1 MCLRATP
8 RFPDGLL
15 LLACLV
21 SLALPLRAAE
31 LDKIIAVVD
40 EDVIMQ
46 SEFEQ
51 QMGKVREQILRQGA
65 QPPSSSV
72 LEKQVLERLI
82 LQKIQVQLAGR
93 TGITVTEQ
101 SLDKAIADIARRN
114 NLSDEKFREILATEG
129 YDFKVFREDIRQE
142 ILLSRL
148 RKEEVDKRIQ
158 ISDREIENY
167 INNARSGSDQSEQEY
182 QVSHILVALPSGASE
197 RERAEARKKVEGAL
211 TRLKDGEDFKQ
222 VAIST
227 SDAQDALDGGDL
239 GWRKLSELPSLI
251 ADVVRDF
258 QQGQTSEIVTS
269 PSGFHIIRLAS
280 LRNAAVTL
288 VEQTRA
294 RHILVSPNQLTS
306 NEEALQKAR
315 QLRERLDAGEDFTA
329 LAKSHSDDRG
339 SAMQG
344 GDLGWINPGQMV
356 PEFEEMMNSLGQGE
370 LSMPFRSEFG
380 WHVMQVTERR
390 KYDGTVEVERLKAR
404 EALVSRKREEA
415 FQEWQRRLRNE
426 AYVELRLPKT

>member
-1 MCLRATP
+1 MPTTP
-8 RFPDGLL
+8 LNRLL
-15 LLACLV
+15 HCLV
-21 SLALPLRAAE
+21 LLGCLAGLAPTPQAAE

-51 QMGKVREQILRQGA
+51 QLAKIREQIRRQGA
-65 QPPSSSV
+65 QPPSASV

-82 LQKIQVQLAGR
+82 LQKIQVQVAAR

-114 NLSDEKFREILATEG
+114 NLSDDKFRDILASEG
-129 YDFKVFREDIRQE
+129 YDFKAFREDIRQE

-158 ISDREIENY
+158 VSDREIDNY
-167 INNARSGSDQSEQEY
+167 ISNARSGSDQSEKDY
-182 QVSHILVALPSGASE
+182 QVSHILVSLPSGATE
-197 RERAEARKKVEGAL
+197 RERAEGRKKVEAAL
-211 TRLKDGEDFKQ
+211 ARLKDGEDFKQ
-222 VAIST
+222 VAIAT

-258 QQGQTSEIVTS
+258 QAGQTSEIVTS
-269 PSGFHIIRLAS
+269 PSGFHIIRLTA
-280 LRNAAVTL
+280 LRNAAVTM

-294 RHILVSPNQLTS
+294 RHILVSPNQLTTD
-306 NEEALQKAR
+306 EEALEKAK
-315 QLRERLDAGEDFTA
+315 QLRARLDAGEDFTA
-329 LAKSHSDDRG
+329 LAKAHSDDRG

-344 GDLGWINPGQMV
+344 GDLGWISPGQMV
-356 PEFEEMMNSLGQGE
+356 PEFEEMMNSLAKGE
-370 LSMPFRSEFG
+370 TSQPFRSEFG

-390 KYDGTVEVERLKAR
+390 KYDGTAEVERVKAR

-415 FQEWQRRLRNE
+415 FQEWQRRLRSE
-426 AYVELRLPKT
+426 AYVELRLPKS